1 MYPSNLIRKQFLD
14 YFKKNNHEILD
25 SSSLIPSNDPTL
37 LFTNAGMVQFKN
49 ILTGLE
55 ESKLKKVATSQKCI
69 RAGGKHNDLDNVGHT
84 FRHHTFFEML
94 GNFSF
99 GDYFKEKAIYYAW
112 ELLTKEFDVNK
123 KKLLITVYSDD
134 DESKKIWK
142 KISGFSDN
150 KIISISS
157 NDNFW
162 TMGETGPCGPCTE
175 IFYDYGEKFNGSVSK
190 KGVIGDRFVE
200 IWNLVFMEFNQI
212 DKNKRIILPK
222 KCVDTGMGL
231 ERITALLQNTHD
243 NYQTDIFKQI
253 IKLTGKLS
261 KSANEN
267 QTNVSHRVIAD
278 HIRASCHLISD
289 GVLPSN
295 EGRGYV
301 LRRIMR
307 RGMRHAHMLG
317 CKDSIFYQL
326 APFVIKE
333 VENNFSEL
341 KRAESLIIETLKNE
355 ENKFKKT
362 IDRGLK
368 ILNDEI
374 KNLKNKKISGDI
386 AFLLYDTYG
395 FPIDLT
401 QDILKDLNISVE
413 LEIFQKLMQ
422 EQKKKAR
429 ASWKGSG
436 DSKTEK
442 IWFKII
448 EKYGI
453 TEFVGY
459 ENLETQGSII
469 ELIKDNNTVN
479 KIKQGDKAIIVT
491 NQTPFYGESGG
502 QIGDSGLIS
511 LKKNKFEV
519 LETKKALKI
528 HLHFGQ
534 VTSGIFNKHD
544 IVKLNVNKEK
554 RNKIKIY
561 HSATHL
567 LHASLRETLGKHVTQ
582 KGSLVSFDRL
592 RFDFSHPK
600 PVSKDELKKIENK
613 VNKIIKQSSRTN
625 ISLMSYK
632 DAVKKG
638 AMALFGEKYDE
649 EVRVVSM
656 GKIEKNKIFSMELC
670 GGTHVENLNEI
681 KSIRVIKE
689 SSVASGVRRIEV
701 LSGKDLSNYLNNE
714 KSNILTQKKEKKEK
728 DNKKRF
734 DEMSKKDLLN
744 DPSKNII
751 LEGNEN
757 SVNYYLRTINDFPPS
772 DLPKVS
778 DDLKKNIESGIIVLF
793 GTYKKNVSVV
803 VSLTN
808 DLSTKLNAIEI
819 VQKLSE
825 ILGGKGG
832 GGRPEFARGGGSKIN
847 KIPESCKFLIDLIKK
862 I

>member
-253 IKLTGKLS
+253 IKLTAKLS

-267 QTNVSHRVIAD
+267 QTNVSHRIIAD

-422 EQKKKAR
+422 EQKNKAR

-469 ELIKDNNTVN
+469 ELIKDNSTVN

-534 VTSGIFNKHD
+534 VTSGIFNKPNNFLATLCFGNLTAIVFFLAVAIDD
-544 IVKLNVNKEK
+544 IFDLGFFFS
-554 RNKIKIY
+554 IKVI
-561 HSATHL
+561 
-567 LHASLRETLGKHVTQ
+567 GPGQ
-582 KGSLVSFDRL
+582 K
-592 RFDFSHPK
+592 
-600 PVSKDELKKIENK
+600 
-613 VNKIIKQSSRTN
+613 
-625 ISLMSYK
+625 
-632 DAVKKG
+632 
-638 AMALFGEKYDE
+638 AL
-649 EVRVVSM
+649 
-656 GKIEKNKIFSMELC
+656 
-670 GGTHVENLNEI
+670 
-681 KSIRVIKE
+681 
-689 SSVASGVRRIEV
+689 
-701 LSGKDLSNYLNNE
+701 
-714 KSNILTQKKEKKEK
+714 
-728 DNKKRF
+728 
-734 DEMSKKDLLN
+734 
-744 DPSKNII
+744 
-751 LEGNEN
+751 
-757 SVNYYLRTINDFPPS
+757 
-772 DLPKVS
+772 
-778 DDLKKNIESGIIVLF
+778 
-793 GTYKKNVSVV
+793 
-803 VSLTN
+803 
-808 DLSTKLNAIEI
+808 
-819 VQKLSE
+819 
-825 ILGGKGG
+825 
-832 GGRPEFARGGGSKIN
+832 
-847 KIPESCKFLIDLIKK
+847 
-862 I
+862 